1 MVSVVFCRRHRC
13 VLFRSF
19 QSKMHQKQNFFQKPR
34 SAPSSSFRNNLDV
47 LRGNERSASWKAI
60 LRNPSR
66 KCQEIWESIPQQT
79 TKRRNYQF
87 IRSCWRFK
95 VRSDPKYPERLDFPS
110 LNFYREKR
118 KKIPG
123 FFFFLPMVKNGTS
136 YEASWEK
143 ECFDRKKS
151 PTILKVSMKLSAILS
166 TDQFE
171 SLVGQRKKRK
181 FVNSIINFSN
191 IRLSLWRRCC
201 LTKGLVVFKRKSA
214 KKHRPS

>member
-66 KCQEIWESIPQQT
+66 RCQEIWGSIPQQT

-87 IRSCWRFK
+87 IRSCRRCK
-95 VRSDPKYPERLDFPS
+95 VRSDSNYPERLDFPS
-110 LNFYREKR
+110 LNFYGEKR

-123 FFFFLPMVKNGTS
+123 FESVAEMLFDERFSCLLEEISKEAQTFIKAVGDFLRSRSVFCLLGFARSTRHRNL
-136 YEASWEK
+136 
-143 ECFDRKKS
+143 KS
-151 PTILKVSMKLSAILS
+151 
-166 TDQFE
+166 F
-171 SLVGQRKKRK
+171 
-181 FVNSIINFSN
+181 SIILTRCTITPTSLTHWRQRMW
-191 IRLSLWRRCC
+191 IRS
-201 LTKGLVVFKRKSA
+201 
-214 KKHRPS
+214 